1 MIDGDNDIVMPLLEL
16 PDLDDLELMAR
27 RKAATNKIALNDDDL
42 RTIAA
47 IAAEYV
53 QRGYW
58 VSGLWHLDL
67 PDRRG
72 WSRRDQPDV

>member
-1 MIDGDNDIVMPLLEL
+1 L
-16 PDLDDLELMAR
+16 PDLELMEAR
-27 RKAATNKIALNDDDL
+27 KSATNKTWLRDHDL
-42 RTIAA
+42 HTIAT

-53 QRGYW
+53 RRGYW

-72 WSRRDQPDV
+72 WSRRDRPDV

>member
-1 MIDGDNDIVMPLLEL
+1 MIDGDNDIVMPLPEL

-47 IAAEYV
+47 IATEYV

-67 PDRRG
+67 PDGRG
-72 WSRRDQPDV
+72 FRASRR